1 MADSASV
8 KVLEVDQWTST
19 GNVAGTK
26 MEDWEADTN
35 KMLRSVRGGDSEAAQ
50 AIFGGHAVIREV
62 SEFSGPS
69 VGNVWFKPDEN
80 GILKLW
86 KHNYDSGD

>member
-1 MADSASV
+1 MADNARV

-35 KMLRSVRGGDSEAAQ
+35 KMLRSVRGGDSEAAR
-50 AIFGGHAVIREV
+50 AIFGGHAAIREV
-62 SEFSGPS
+62 LAKSEPLM
-69 VGNVWFKPDEN
+69 GNVWFKPDEN
-80 GILKLW
+80 GVLRLW